1 LSGAATAPAGIVSQ
15 SDRAW
20 YIDAL
25 KVVAIAAVAIIH
37 IVGVKATGES
47 DGGVGWWVA
56 NALYSGAR
64 WSVPVFVMA
73 SGALLL
79 GRAGGPMSA
88 FYRHRF
94 SRVLPAA
101 VFWTVAYLMFA
112 ALFQSGTRDPG
123 QLVALIASGR
133 PYNHLY
139 FLPLIMGLYLV
150 APFLSRAIVP
160 APRGVVWGAAIVAI
174 SINVLDPLLGLLSG
188 TASTPD
194 LVTWWIPF
202 VGYFI
207 LGYAI
212 HTARPRVGRPLLA
225 AVLIVAV
232 FAQAV
237 GLWWGIGHEPMLRGY
252 LENYLCL
259 PTVVAAVA
267 VFAFLRASDDGSVL
281 PHPLLARLSIATFGV
296 YLCHLMIA
304 VGLMHFG
311 HLDASASVLALL
323 AVWAV
328 TIVLAF
334 GVAAV
339 AIRLPIARWVVGG

>member
-1 LSGAATAPAGIVSQ
+1 MSTVATSAPTGIG

-20 YIDAL
+20 YVDAL
-25 KVVAIAAVAIIH
+25 KVVAIAAVALIH
-37 IVGVKATGES
+37 VVGVKATGES
-47 DGGVGWWVA
+47 DGSAGWWLA

-79 GRAGGPMSA
+79 GRAAGPMPI
-88 FYRHRF
+88 FWQRRF

-101 VFWTVAYLMFA
+101 VFWTLAYLVFA

-123 QLVALIASGR
+123 QIVASIASGR

-150 APFLSRAIVP
+150 APFLARAIVS
-160 APRGVVWGAAIVAI
+160 APRGVLWGAAILAI
-174 SINVLDPLLGLLSG
+174 SVNVADPMFGILAG
-188 TASTPD
+188 TSATPN

-202 VGYFI
+202 VGYFL

-212 HTARPRVGRPLLA
+212 HTATPVVGRPVLA
-225 AVLIVAV
+225 LTVIVAV
-232 FAQAV
+232 VVQAV
-237 GLWWGIGHEPMLRGY
+237 GAWWGIGHDPTLRGY

-259 PTVVAAVA
+259 PTVIAAVA
-267 VFAFLRASDDGSVL
+267 LFALFRASDRGSGA
-281 PHPLLARLSIATFGV
+281 PHSRLAQLSGATFGV

-311 HLDASASVLALL
+311 HLDASASVLVLL
-323 AVWAV
+323 AAWAATLILSFV
-328 TIVLAF
+328 AVL
-334 GVAAV
+334 V
-339 AIRLPIARWVVGG
+339 AIRMPIVRSLVGG